1 MTATNNA
8 PASLERFVK
17 VDTPYAKRRGDAEQ
31 EAGAESDRECEEEHT
46 SIERGIKGNGPYP
59 IRRELEE
66 RRGRPVR
73 DDETAQAADS
83 RERQAFRQRLS
94 DETAG
99 ACAERR
105 AYRDLVCARGAS
117 REEESGEI
125 RAGDQQ
131 NKRNADHQRAQR
143 IAE

>member
-73 DDETAQAADS
+73 DDETAQATDS
-83 RERQAFRQRLS
+83 RERQALSLIHISEPTRLLS
-94 DETAG
+94 ISYAVF
-99 ACAERR
+99 C
-105 AYRDLVCARGAS
+105 L
-117 REEESGEI
+117 
-125 RAGDQQ
+125 
-131 NKRNADHQRAQR
+131 
-143 IAE
+143 